1 LAKTL
6 SYGPDVGDLS
16 PEAHLERWR
25 GVLRTKT
32 DADLFASI
40 KHELGNT
47 GWGVHKSYYLFA
59 LREELERRG
68 LADSDAVRAM
78 DRRVIRIDPS
88 A

>member
-6 SYGPDVGDLS
+6 SYGPDVDDLS
-16 PEAHLERWR
+16 PEAHLEGWR

-47 GWGVHKSYYLFA
+47 GWVST
-59 LREELERRG
+59 
-68 LADSDAVRAM
+68 
-78 DRRVIRIDPS
+78 
-88 A
+88 